1 MSFWLNKAQY
11 MEVETRM
18 NSMPLLLRRIATVAA
33 LVTLVTALSP
43 SSAKSQDVA
52 VGQATA
58 TVLAVLS
65 VSATQ
70 ALDFGNVYQGVAK
83 TQDETS
89 DANSGIFT
97 ITGQASANISCFF
110 QLPDYVALANGT
122 DRMTIAFSTT
132 DATFSVLAAGAPSTP
147 SAPGLGATLNTN
159 PRNLTG
165 TAMGVAG
172 TSQIF
177 LGGKVIPSVNQT
189 AGSYSA
195 DIVLT
200 VAYTGS

>member
-1 MSFWLNKAQY
+1 
-11 MEVETRM
+11 M
-18 NSMPLLLRRIATVAA
+18 NSVPLRLNRVIVA
-33 LVTLVTALSP
+33 TALIVLIAAAAPVSV
-43 SSAKSQDVA
+43 SAQDVA

-65 VSATQ
+65 VTATQ

-89 DANSGIFT
+89 DASSGIFT
-97 ITGQASANISCFF
+97 ITGQASAAISCYL

-122 DRMTIAFSTT
+122 DRMPIVFSST
-132 DATFSVLAAGAPSTP
+132 DATFSVDAAGTP
-147 SAPGLGATLNTN
+147 SIPGAGATENTN

-165 TAMGVAG
+165 TAMGAAG
-172 TSQIF
+172 TSKIF
-177 LGGKVIPSVNQT
+177 LGGKVVPTINQT
-189 AGSYSA
+189 AGAYAA

>member
-1 MSFWLNKAQY
+1 M
-11 MEVETRM
+11 
-18 NSMPLLLRRIATVAA
+18 SMPFRMKKLTAVAA
-33 LVTLVTALSP
+33 LVVPVIVLSF
-43 SSAKSQDVA
+43 SSARSQDVA
-52 VGQATA
+52 VGQAQA
-58 TVLAVLS
+58 TVLATLTVTS
-65 VSATQ
+65 TQ
-70 ALDFGNVYQGVAK
+70 SLDFGNVYQGVAK

-110 QLPDYVALANGT
+110 QLPEYVALTNGS
-122 DRMTIAFSTT
+122 DRMPIAFSTT
-132 DATFSVLAAGAPSTP
+132 DATFSVLAAAAPSTP
-147 SAPGLGATLNTN
+147 SAPGAGATANTN

-165 TAMGVAG
+165 TVIGVGG

-177 LGGKVIPSVNQT
+177 IGGKVIPSVNQT

>member
-1 MSFWLNKAQY
+1 MSK
-11 MEVETRM
+11 
-18 NSMPLLLRRIATVAA
+18 SPLWLRRLATVAA
-33 LVTLVTALSP
+33 LVALVAVLP
-43 SSAKSQDVA
+43 LSSAQSQDVA

-58 TVLAVLS
+58 TVLAVLA
-65 VSATQ
+65 VAATQ

-83 TQDETS
+83 TQDET
-89 DANSGIFT
+89 DNALSGKFS
-97 ITGQASANISCFF
+97 ITGEASANISCFF
-110 QLPDYVALANGT
+110 QLPDYIALANGT
-122 DRMTIAFSTT
+122 DRMVIAFSTT
-132 DATFSVLAAGAPSTP
+132 DATFSILAAGTP
-147 SAPGLGATLNTN
+147 AVPGVGATLNTN

-165 TAMGVAG
+165 TAVGAAG

-189 AGSYSA
+189 AGAYSG

>member
-1 MSFWLNKAQY
+1 
-11 MEVETRM
+11 M
-18 NSMPLLLRRIATVAA
+18 NSMPLWLRRTAAVAA
-33 LVTLVTALSP
+33 LVTLVAALSP
-43 SSAKSQDVA
+43 SPAKSQDVA

-58 TVLAVLS
+58 TVLAVLA

-70 ALDFGNVYQGVAK
+70 ALNFGNVYQGVAK

-89 DANSGIFT
+89 DANSGKFT

-110 QLPDYVALANGT
+110 QLPDYLALANGT
-122 DRMTIAFSTT
+122 DRIVIAFSTT
-132 DATFSVLAAGAPSTP
+132 DATFSILGTGTP
-147 SAPGLGATLNTN
+147 AAPGLGATLNTN

-165 TAMGVAG
+165 TAMGTAG